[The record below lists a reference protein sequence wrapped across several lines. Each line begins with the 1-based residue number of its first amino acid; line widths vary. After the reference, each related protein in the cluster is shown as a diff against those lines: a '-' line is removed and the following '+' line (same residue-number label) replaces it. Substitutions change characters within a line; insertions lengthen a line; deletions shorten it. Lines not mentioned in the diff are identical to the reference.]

1 MIPVILFDLRALDKA
16 LIGQDRLLQSSEE
29 LACDTES
36 EAQKCIKPA
45 AFPSKESIYPSSI
58 QYLSI
63 YQASVQ
69 EPALDSHPP
78 GSKLLSLATTP
89 VESPL

>member
-45 AFPSKESIYPSSI
+45 AFPSKESIDLASI
-58 QYLSI
+58 CPITS
-63 YQASVQ
+63 AR
-69 EPALDSHPP
+69 
-78 GSKLLSLATTP
+78 
-89 VESPL
+89 